1 MSKERQSLLPE
12 MPKKGDPVDVK
23 AAKISRIVDLP
34 QIGAGV
40 GMIAFGFFP
49 AIGVGL
55 VAFNGAS
62 YYVTGKYIERR
73 TKGKSEARFAAAA
86 A

>member
-1 MSKERQSLLPE
+1 MNKERLSLLPE
-12 MPKKGDPVDVK
+12 MPKKEDPADIK
-23 AAKISRIVDLP
+23 AAKISRIIDLP
-34 QIGAGV
+34 QIGAGI

-55 VAFNGAS
+55 VAFNGAT

-73 TKGKSEARFAAAA
+73 TKGKSEARIVPVAA
-86 A
+86 